1 MLWTSKTIFIKKVL
15 LLFLATSTS
24 FFLNSALPDN
34 ISELVEESAP
44 AVVNIT
50 AKKEVS
56 QRSSYG
62 YGGIPDEMLERFG
75 IPREFRE
82 IPQQKR
88 EAISYGSG
96 FILKDNYI
104 MTNFHVVEDS
114 TDVTISLSDR
124 REFSA
129 EVIGVDPLSDLAVLE
144 VKGKNLPTVAVGDSD
159 ELRVGDWVIA
169 IGSPFSFDFS
179 VTAGIVS
186 AKGRSIQNN
195 NIGNYVPFLQTD
207 VAINP
212 GNSGGPLF
220 NLDGEVVGINSQIYS
235 RSGGYQGLAFAIPIN
250 VAIDV
255 ADQIITNGEVSRGYL
270 GVRMSEVDSDLADAL
285 GMNKPYGALIND
297 VEEGESADNAGL
309 IPGDVIVEFDKKE
322 IKFSSDLPHVVGQIK
337 PETKALAKVIRDG
350 EEMILEFI
358 LGELPVNKESFIP
371 AKTQLS
377 SDPIGLKVADIDR
390 DNPSMT
396 NMPDGVIISRVNPNS
411 PASGKV
417 NRGDII
423 TMIQYKGKKYEVID
437 VNSFNET
444 LDNFTTGNKIAIHLI
459 RGGNRLIRSIT
470 LN

>member
-1 MLWTSKTIFIKKVL
+1 MKTLIKS
-15 LLFLATSTS
+15 FLIIILASS
-24 FFLNSALPDN
+24 SSLYAQLPDN
-34 ISELVEESAP
+34 ISELVDQSAP

-50 AKKEVS
+50 AKKEIS
-56 QRSSYG
+56 QRSSFG

-75 IPREFRE
+75 IPRDFRE
-82 IPQQKR
+82 MPQQRR
-88 EAISYGSG
+88 ESVSFGSG
-96 FILKDNYI
+96 FILKSNYI
-104 MTNFHVVEDS
+104 LTNFHVVEDA
-114 TDVTISLSDR
+114 TEVVVSLSDR
-124 REFSA
+124 REYKA
-129 EVIGVDPLSDLAVLE
+129 EIVGVDPLSDLAVLE
-144 VKGKNLPTVAVGDSD
+144 VDGKDLPAVNVGNSD
-159 ELRVGDWVIA
+159 KLNVGDWVIA

-220 NLDGEVVGINSQIYS
+220 NLDGDVVGINSQIYS

-250 VAIDV
+250 VALDV
-255 ADQIITNGEVSRGYL
+255 ADQIINSGEVSRGYL

-309 IPGDVIVEFDKKE
+309 VPGDVIIEFDSKE

-337 PETKALAKVIRDG
+337 PDSSAKAKVIRDG
-350 EEMILEFI
+350 KEITLDFV
-358 LGELPVNKESFIP
+358 LGELPMTSEQFIP
-371 AKTQLS
+371 AKTQQS
-377 SDPIGLKVADIDR
+377 SDPLGLKVADIDR

-396 NMPDGVIISRVNPNS
+396 NMPDGVIVSRVNPNS
-411 PASGKV
+411 AASGKV
-417 NRGDII
+417 NRGDVI
-423 TMIQYKGKKYEVID
+423 TMIQYKGQKYMVYD
-437 VNSFNET
+437 VDSFNQA
-444 LDNFTTGNKIAIHLI
+444 LSNFSSNNKIAIHLI
-459 RGGNRLIRSIT
+459 RNGTRLIRSVT

>member
-1 MLWTSKTIFIKKVL
+1 MKTLIKS
-15 LLFLATSTS
+15 FLIIILASS
-24 FFLNSALPDN
+24 SSLYAQLPDN
-34 ISELVEESAP
+34 ISELVDQSAP

-50 AKKEVS
+50 AKKEIS
-56 QRSSYG
+56 QRSSFG

-75 IPREFRE
+75 IPRDFRE
-82 IPQQKR
+82 MPQQRR
-88 EAISYGSG
+88 ESVSFGSG
-96 FILKDNYI
+96 FILKSNYI
-104 MTNFHVVEDS
+104 LTNFHVVEDA
-114 TDVTISLSDR
+114 TEVVVSLSDR
-124 REFSA
+124 REYKA
-129 EVIGVDPLSDLAVLE
+129 EIVGVDPLSDLAVLE
-144 VKGKNLPTVAVGDSD
+144 VDGKDLPAVKVGNSD
-159 ELRVGDWVIA
+159 KLNVGDWVIA

-220 NLDGEVVGINSQIYS
+220 NLDGDVVGINSQIYS

-250 VAIDV
+250 VALDV
-255 ADQIITNGEVSRGYL
+255 ADQIINSGEVSRGYL

-309 IPGDVIVEFDKKE
+309 VPGDVIIEFDSKE

-337 PETKALAKVIRDG
+337 PDSSAKAKVIRDG
-350 EEMILEFI
+350 KEITLDFV
-358 LGELPVNKESFIP
+358 LGELPITSEQFIP
-371 AKTQLS
+371 AKTQQS
-377 SDPIGLKVADIDR
+377 SDPLGLKVADIDR

-396 NMPDGVIISRVNPNS
+396 NMPEGVIVSRVNPNS
-411 PASGKV
+411 AASGKV
-417 NRGDII
+417 NRGDVI
-423 TMIQYKGKKYEVID
+423 TMIQYKGQKYMVYD
-437 VNSFNET
+437 VDSFNQA
-444 LDNFTTGNKIAIHLI
+444 LSNFSSNNKIAIHLI
-459 RGGNRLIRSIT
+459 RNGTRLIRSVT

>member
-1 MLWTSKTIFIKKVL
+1 MYKILNKGLII
-15 LLFLATSTS
+15 LLFAISS
-24 FFLNSALPDN
+24 SNYVFGNLPEN
-34 ISELVEESAP
+34 ISELVDISAP

-75 IPREFRE
+75 IPREFRDA
-82 IPQQKR
+82 PQQKR
-88 EAISYGSG
+88 EAVSYGSG

-104 MTNFHVVEDS
+104 MTNFHVVEDAS
-114 TDVTISLSDR
+114 EVVVSLSDR
-124 REFSA
+124 REYIA
-129 EVIGVDPLSDLAVLE
+129 EIIGVDQLSDLAVLE
-144 VKGKNLPTVAVGDSD
+144 VKGKNLPTVDVGNSD
-159 ELRVGDWVIA
+159 ELKVGDWVIA

-220 NLDGEVVGINSQIYS
+220 NLEGKVVGINSQIYS

-255 ADQIITNGEVSRGYL
+255 ADQIINSGEVSRGYL

-285 GMNKPYGALIND
+285 GMKKPYGALIND
-297 VEEGESADNAGL
+297 VEEGESADMAGL
-309 IPGDVIVEFDKKE
+309 VPGDVIIEFDNKE

-337 PETKALAKVIRDG
+337 PDSRASAKVIRDG
-350 EEMILEFI
+350 KQISLDFV
-358 LGELPVNKESFIP
+358 LGELPINNETFIP
-371 AKTQLS
+371 AKTQSS
-377 SDPIGLKVADIDR
+377 SDPIGLKVVDIDR
-390 DNPSMT
+390 DNPSMA
-396 NMPDGVIISRVNPNS
+396 NMPDGVIVSRVNPNS
-411 PASGKV
+411 AASGKV

-423 TMIQYKGKKYEVID
+423 TMIQYKGKKFD
-437 VNSFNET
+437 VNGVDSFNEA
-444 LDNFTTGNKIAIHLI
+444 LNNFSSGNKIAIHLI
-459 RGGNRLIRSIT
+459 RNGSRLITSIT

>member
-1 MLWTSKTIFIKKVL
+1 MKTLIKSFLIIILTSSL
-15 LLFLATSTS
+15 SLYAQ
-24 FFLNSALPDN
+24 LPDN
-34 ISELVEESAP
+34 ISELVDQSAP

-50 AKKEVS
+50 AKKEIS
-56 QRSSYG
+56 QRSSFG

-75 IPREFRE
+75 IPRDFRE
-82 IPQQKR
+82 MPQQRR
-88 EAISYGSG
+88 ESVSFGSG
-96 FILKDNYI
+96 FILKSNYI
-104 MTNFHVVEDS
+104 LTNFHVVEDA
-114 TDVTISLSDR
+114 TEVVVSLSDR
-124 REFSA
+124 REYKA
-129 EVIGVDPLSDLAVLE
+129 EIVGVDPLSDLAVLE
-144 VKGKNLPTVAVGDSD
+144 VDGKDLPAVNVGNSD
-159 ELRVGDWVIA
+159 KLNVGDWVIA

-220 NLDGEVVGINSQIYS
+220 NLDGDVVGINSQIYS

-250 VAIDV
+250 VALDV
-255 ADQIITNGEVSRGYL
+255 ADQIINNGEVSRGYL

-309 IPGDVIVEFDKKE
+309 VPGDVIIEFDSKE

-337 PETKALAKVIRDG
+337 PDSRAKAKVIRDG
-350 EEMILEFI
+350 KEITLDFV
-358 LGELPVNKESFIP
+358 LGELPITSEQFIP
-371 AKTQLS
+371 AKTQQS
-377 SDPIGLKVADIDR
+377 SDPLGLKVADIDR

-396 NMPDGVIISRVNPNS
+396 NMPEGVIVSRVNPNS
-411 PASGKV
+411 AASGKV
-417 NRGDII
+417 NRGDVI
-423 TMIQYKGKKYEVID
+423 TMIQYKGQKYMVYD
-437 VNSFNET
+437 VDSFNQA
-444 LDNFTTGNKIAIHLI
+444 LSNFSSNNKIAIHLI
-459 RGGNRLIRSIT
+459 RNGTRLIRSVT

>member
-1 MLWTSKTIFIKKVL
+1 MYKILNKGLIILFFAITSSNYVFG
-15 LLFLATSTS
+15 
-24 FFLNSALPDN
+24 NLPEN
-34 ISELVEESAP
+34 ISELVDSSAP

-75 IPREFRE
+75 IPREFRDA
-82 IPQQKR
+82 PQQKR
-88 EAISYGSG
+88 EAVSYGSG

-104 MTNFHVVEDS
+104 MTNFHVVEDA
-114 TDVTISLSDR
+114 TEVVVSLSDR
-124 REFSA
+124 REYIA
-129 EVIGVDPLSDLAVLE
+129 EIIGVDQLSDLAVLE
-144 VKGKNLPTVAVGDSD
+144 VKGKNLPTVDVGNSD
-159 ELRVGDWVIA
+159 ELKVGDWVIA

-220 NLDGEVVGINSQIYS
+220 NLEGKVVGINSQIYS

-255 ADQIITNGEVSRGYL
+255 ADQIINSGEVSRGYL

-285 GMNKPYGALIND
+285 GMKKPYGALIND
-297 VEEGESADNAGL
+297 VEEGESADMAGL
-309 IPGDVIVEFDKKE
+309 VPGDVIIEFDKKE

-337 PETKALAKVIRDG
+337 PDSRASAKVIRDG
-350 EEMILEFI
+350 KQISLDFV
-358 LGELPVNKESFIP
+358 LGELPINNETFIP
-371 AKTQLS
+371 AKTQSS
-377 SDPIGLKVADIDR
+377 SDPIGLKVVDIDR
-390 DNPSMT
+390 DNPSMA
-396 NMPDGVIISRVNPNS
+396 NMPDGVIVSRVNPNS
-411 PASGKV
+411 AASGKV

-423 TMIQYKGKKYEVID
+423 TMIQYKGKKFD
-437 VNSFNET
+437 VNGVDSFNEA
-444 LDNFTTGNKIAIHLI
+444 LNNFSSGNKIAIHLI
-459 RGGNRLIRSIT
+459 RNGSRLITSIT

>member
-1 MLWTSKTIFIKKVL
+1 MYKILNKGLII
-15 LLFLATSTS
+15 LLFAITSS
-24 FFLNSALPDN
+24 NYVFGNLPEN
-34 ISELVEESAP
+34 ISELVDSSAP

-75 IPREFRE
+75 IPREFRDA
-82 IPQQKR
+82 PQQKR
-88 EAISYGSG
+88 EAVSYGSG

-104 MTNFHVVEDS
+104 MTNFHVVEDAS
-114 TDVTISLSDR
+114 EVVVSLSDR
-124 REFSA
+124 REYIA
-129 EVIGVDPLSDLAVLE
+129 EIIGVDQLSDLAVLE
-144 VKGKNLPTVAVGDSD
+144 VKGKNLPTVDVGNSD
-159 ELRVGDWVIA
+159 ELKVGDWVIA

-220 NLDGEVVGINSQIYS
+220 NLEGKVVGINSQIYS

-255 ADQIITNGEVSRGYL
+255 ADQIINSGEVSRGYL

-285 GMNKPYGALIND
+285 GMKKPYGALIND
-297 VEEGESADNAGL
+297 VEEGESADMAGL
-309 IPGDVIVEFDKKE
+309 VPGDVIIEFDNKE

-337 PETKALAKVIRDG
+337 PDSRASAKVIRDG
-350 EEMILEFI
+350 KEISLDFV
-358 LGELPVNKESFIP
+358 LGELPINNETFIP
-371 AKTQLS
+371 AKTQSS
-377 SDPIGLKVADIDR
+377 SDPIGLKVVDIDR
-390 DNPSMT
+390 DNPSMA
-396 NMPDGVIISRVNPNS
+396 NMPDGVIVSRVNPNS
-411 PASGKV
+411 AASGKI

-423 TMIQYKGKKYEVID
+423 TMIQYKGKKFD
-437 VNSFNET
+437 VNGVDSFNEA
-444 LDNFTTGNKIAIHLI
+444 LDNFSSGNKIAIHLI
-459 RGGNRLIRSIT
+459 RNGSRLITSIT

>member
-1 MLWTSKTIFIKKVL
+1 MKTLIKS
-15 LLFLATSTS
+15 FLIIILASS
-24 FFLNSALPDN
+24 SSLYAQLPDN
-34 ISELVEESAP
+34 ISELVDQSAP

-56 QRSSYG
+56 QRSSFG

-75 IPREFRE
+75 IPRDFRE
-82 IPQQKR
+82 MPQQRR
-88 EAISYGSG
+88 ESVSFGSG
-96 FILKDNYI
+96 FILKNNYI
-104 MTNFHVVEDS
+104 LTNFHVVEDA
-114 TDVTISLSDR
+114 TEVVVSLSDR
-124 REFSA
+124 REFKA
-129 EVIGVDPLSDLAVLE
+129 QVVGVDPLSDLAVLE
-144 VKGKNLPTVAVGDSD
+144 VDGKDLPAVNVGNSD
-159 ELRVGDWVIA
+159 KLNVGDWVIA

-220 NLDGEVVGINSQIYS
+220 NLDGDVVGINSQIYS

-250 VAIDV
+250 VAMDV
-255 ADQIITNGEVSRGYL
+255 ADQIINNGEVSRGYL

-309 IPGDVIVEFDKKE
+309 VPGDVIIEFDSKE

-337 PETKALAKVIRDG
+337 PDSSAKAKVIRDG
-350 EEMILEFI
+350 KEITLDFV
-358 LGELPVNKESFIP
+358 LGELPITSEQFIP
-371 AKTQLS
+371 AKTQQS
-377 SDPIGLKVADIDR
+377 SDPLGLKVADIDR

-396 NMPDGVIISRVNPNS
+396 NMPDGVIVSRVNPNS
-411 PASGKV
+411 AASGKV
-417 NRGDII
+417 NRGDVI
-423 TMIQYKGKKYEVID
+423 TMIQYKGQKYMVYD
-437 VNSFNET
+437 VDSFNQA
-444 LDNFTTGNKIAIHLI
+444 LSNFSSNNKIAIHLI
-459 RGGNRLIRSIT
+459 RNGTRLIRSVT

>member
-1 MLWTSKTIFIKKVL
+1 
-15 LLFLATSTS
+15 
-24 FFLNSALPDN
+24 
-34 ISELVEESAP
+34 LVDSSAP

-56 QRSSYG
+56 QRQSFG

-75 IPREFRE
+75 IPRQYRE
-82 IPQQKR
+82 MPQQKR
-88 EAISYGSG
+88 ETTSYGSG

-104 MTNFHVVEDS
+104 MTNFHVVEDA
-114 TDVTISLSDR
+114 TEVIISLSDR
-124 REFSA
+124 REFIA
-129 EVIGVDPLSDLAVLE
+129 EVVGVDPLSDLAVLE
-144 VKGKNLPTVAVGDSD
+144 VSDDDLPKVNVGNSD

-186 AKGRSIQNN
+186 AKGRSINNN

-250 VAIDV
+250 VAMDV
-255 ADQIITNGEVSRGYL
+255 ADQIINDGEVSRGYL

-285 GMNKPYGALIND
+285 GMEKPYGALIND
-297 VEEGESADNAGL
+297 IEEGESADLAGL
-309 IPGDVIVEFDKKE
+309 MPGDVIVEFDKKQ

-337 PETKALAKVIRDG
+337 PNTNAKAIVIRDG
-350 EEMILEFI
+350 DEIELEFV
-358 LGELPVNKESFIP
+358 LGELPVNNESFIP
-371 AKTQLS
+371 AKINTS
-377 SDPIGLKVADIDR
+377 SDPIGLKVAEIDR
-390 DNPSMT
+390 DNPSMS
-396 NMPDGVIISRVNPNS
+396 NLPDGVIVSRVNPNS
-411 PASGKV
+411 PASGKL
-417 NRGDII
+417 NRGDLI
-423 TMIQYKGKKYEVID
+423 TMIQHKGKKFKVYD
-437 VNSFNET
+437 VDTFDEAV
-444 LDNFTTGNKIAIHLI
+444 DNFSTGEKIAIHII
-459 RGGNRLIRSIT
+459 RNGTRLIRSIT

>member
-1 MLWTSKTIFIKKVL
+1 MKTLIKS
-15 LLFLATSTS
+15 FLIIILASS
-24 FFLNSALPDN
+24 SSLYAQLPDN
-34 ISELVEESAP
+34 ISELVDQSAP

-50 AKKEVS
+50 AKKEIS
-56 QRSSYG
+56 QRSSFG

-75 IPREFRE
+75 IPRDFRE
-82 IPQQKR
+82 MPQQRR
-88 EAISYGSG
+88 ESVSFGSG
-96 FILKDNYI
+96 FILKNNYI
-104 MTNFHVVEDS
+104 LTNFHVVEDA
-114 TDVTISLSDR
+114 TEVVVSLSDR
-124 REFSA
+124 REFKA
-129 EVIGVDPLSDLAVLE
+129 EVVGVDPLSDLAVLE
-144 VKGKNLPTVAVGDSD
+144 VDGKDLPAVNVGNSD
-159 ELRVGDWVIA
+159 KLNVGDWVIA

-220 NLDGEVVGINSQIYS
+220 NLDGDVVGINSQIYS

-250 VAIDV
+250 VALDV
-255 ADQIITNGEVSRGYL
+255 ADQIINNGEVSRGYL

-309 IPGDVIVEFDKKE
+309 VPGDVIIEFDSKE

-337 PETKALAKVIRDG
+337 PDSRAKAKVIRDG
-350 EEMILEFI
+350 KEITLDFV
-358 LGELPVNKESFIP
+358 LGELPISSEQFIP
-371 AKTQLS
+371 AKTQQS
-377 SDPIGLKVADIDR
+377 SDPLGLKVADIDR

-396 NMPDGVIISRVNPNS
+396 NMPDGVIVSRVNPNS
-411 PASGKV
+411 AASGKV
-417 NRGDII
+417 NRGDVI
-423 TMIQYKGKKYEVID
+423 TMIQYKGQKYMVYD
-437 VNSFNET
+437 VDSFNQA
-444 LDNFTTGNKIAIHLI
+444 LSNFSTNNKIAIHLI
-459 RGGNRLIRSIT
+459 RNGTRLIRSVT

>member
-1 MLWTSKTIFIKKVL
+1 M
-15 LLFLATSTS
+15 
-24 FFLNSALPDN
+24 
-34 ISELVEESAP
+34 
-44 AVVNIT
+44 
-50 AKKEVS
+50 
-56 QRSSYG
+56 
-62 YGGIPDEMLERFG
+62 
-75 IPREFRE
+75 
-82 IPQQKR
+82 PQQRR
-88 EAISYGSG
+88 EATSYGSG

-104 MTNFHVVEDS
+104 LTNFHVVEDAS
-114 TDVTISLSDR
+114 EVTISLSDR

-144 VKGKNLPTVAVGDSD
+144 VDDNDLPTVNVGNSD
-159 ELRVGDWVIA
+159 QLRVGDWVIA

-255 ADQIITNGEVSRGYL
+255 ADQIINSGEVARGYL

-285 GMNKPYGALIND
+285 GMEKPYGALIND
-297 VEEGESADNAGL
+297 VEEGESADMAGL
-309 IPGDVIVEFDKKE
+309 LPGDVIVEFDNKE

-337 PETKALAKVIRDG
+337 PKTNAKASIIRDG
-350 EEMILEFI
+350 EKIELDFV
-358 LGELPVNKESFIP
+358 LGELPVNQEAFVP
-371 AKTQLS
+371 AKANTS
-377 SDPIGLKVADIDR
+377 SDPIGLKVADLDR
-390 DNPSMT
+390 ENPSMA

-411 PASGKV
+411 PASGKL
-417 NRGDII
+417 NRGDLI
-423 TMIQYKGKKYEVID
+423 TMIQYRGKKFEVFD
-437 VNSFNET
+437 TESF
-444 LDNFTTGNKIAIHLI
+444 DNAIENFSSGNKIAVHVI
-459 RGGNRLIRSIT
+459 RNGSRLIRSIT

>member
-1 MLWTSKTIFIKKVL
+1 MKILNVKHIFL
-15 LLFLATSTS
+15 LVCLSISNEVFS
-24 FFLNSALPDN
+24 SALPEN
-34 ISELVEESAP
+34 ISELVDSSAP

-56 QRSSYG
+56 QRQSFG

-75 IPREFRE
+75 IPRQYRE
-82 IPQQKR
+82 MPQQKR
-88 EAISYGSG
+88 EATSYGSG

-104 MTNFHVVEDS
+104 MTNFHVVEDA
-114 TDVTISLSDR
+114 TEVIISLSDR
-124 REFSA
+124 REFIA
-129 EVIGVDPLSDLAVLE
+129 EVVGVDPLSDLAVLE
-144 VKGKNLPTVAVGDSD
+144 VSDDDLPTVNVGNSD

-186 AKGRSIQNN
+186 AKGRSINNN

-250 VAIDV
+250 VAMDV
-255 ADQIITNGEVSRGYL
+255 ADQIINDGEVSRGYL

-285 GMNKPYGALIND
+285 GMEKPYGALIND
-297 VEEGESADNAGL
+297 IEEGESADLAGL
-309 IPGDVIVEFDKKE
+309 MPGDVIVEFDKKQ

-337 PETKALAKVIRDG
+337 PNTNAKAIVIRDG
-350 EEMILEFI
+350 DEIELEFV
-358 LGELPVNKESFIP
+358 LGELPVNNESFIP
-371 AKTQLS
+371 AKINTS
-377 SDPIGLKVADIDR
+377 SDPIGLKVAEIDR
-390 DNPSMT
+390 DNPSMS
-396 NMPDGVIISRVNPNS
+396 NLPDGVIVSRVNPNS
-411 PASGKV
+411 PASGKL
-417 NRGDII
+417 NRGDLI
-423 TMIQYKGKKYEVID
+423 TMIQHKGKKFKVYD
-437 VNSFNET
+437 VDTFDEAV
-444 LDNFTTGNKIAIHLI
+444 DNFSTGEKIAIHII
-459 RGGNRLIRSIT
+459 RNGTRLIRSVT

>member
-1 MLWTSKTIFIKKVL
+1 MKTLIKSFLIIILTS
-15 LLFLATSTS
+15 
-24 FFLNSALPDN
+24 SASLYAQLPDN
-34 ISELVEESAP
+34 ISELVDQSAP

-50 AKKEVS
+50 AKKEIS
-56 QRSSYG
+56 QRSSFG

-75 IPREFRE
+75 IPRDFRE
-82 IPQQKR
+82 MPQQRR
-88 EAISYGSG
+88 ESVSFGSG
-96 FILKDNYI
+96 FILKNNYI
-104 MTNFHVVEDS
+104 LTNFHVVEDA
-114 TDVTISLSDR
+114 TDVVVSLSDR
-124 REFSA
+124 REFKA
-129 EVIGVDPLSDLAVLE
+129 EVVGVDPLSDLAVLE
-144 VKGKNLPTVAVGDSD
+144 VDGKDLPAVNVGNSD
-159 ELRVGDWVIA
+159 KLKVGDWVIA

-220 NLDGEVVGINSQIYS
+220 NLDGDVVGINSQIYS

-250 VAIDV
+250 VAMDV
-255 ADQIITNGEVSRGYL
+255 ADQIINNGEVSRGYL

-309 IPGDVIVEFDKKE
+309 VPGDVIIEFDSKE

-337 PETKALAKVIRDG
+337 PNSSAKAKVIRDG
-350 EEMILEFI
+350 KEITLDFV
-358 LGELPVNKESFIP
+358 LGELPVNSEQFIP
-371 AKTQLS
+371 AKTQQS
-377 SDPIGLKVADIDR
+377 SDPLGLKVADIDR

-396 NMPDGVIISRVNPNS
+396 NMPEGVIVSRVNPNS
-411 PASGKV
+411 AASGKV
-417 NRGDII
+417 NRGDVI
-423 TMIQYKGKKYEVID
+423 TMIQYKGQKYMVYD
-437 VNSFNET
+437 VDSFNQA
-444 LDNFTTGNKIAIHLI
+444 LSNFSSNNKIAIHLI
-459 RGGNRLIRSIT
+459 RNGTRLIRSVT

>member
-1 MLWTSKTIFIKKVL
+1 MYKILNKGLIILFFAITSSNYVFG
-15 LLFLATSTS
+15 
-24 FFLNSALPDN
+24 NLPEN
-34 ISELVEESAP
+34 ISELVDSSAP

-75 IPREFRE
+75 IPREFRDA
-82 IPQQKR
+82 PQQKR
-88 EAISYGSG
+88 EAVSYGSG

-104 MTNFHVVEDS
+104 MTNFHVVEDA
-114 TDVTISLSDR
+114 TEVVVSLSDR
-124 REFSA
+124 REYIA
-129 EVIGVDPLSDLAVLE
+129 EIIGVDQLSDLAVLE
-144 VKGKNLPTVAVGDSD
+144 VKGKNLPTVDVGNSD
-159 ELRVGDWVIA
+159 ELKVGDWVIA

-220 NLDGEVVGINSQIYS
+220 NLEGKVVGINSQIYS

-255 ADQIITNGEVSRGYL
+255 ADQIINSGEVSRGYL

-285 GMNKPYGALIND
+285 GMKKPYGALIND
-297 VEEGESADNAGL
+297 VEEGESADMAGL
-309 IPGDVIVEFDKKE
+309 VPGDVIIEFDNKE

-337 PETKALAKVIRDG
+337 PDSRASAKVIRDG
-350 EEMILEFI
+350 KQISLDFV
-358 LGELPVNKESFIP
+358 LGELPINNETFIP
-371 AKTQLS
+371 AKTQSS
-377 SDPIGLKVADIDR
+377 SDPIGLKVVDIDR
-390 DNPSMT
+390 DNPSMA
-396 NMPDGVIISRVNPNS
+396 NMPDGVIVSRVNPNS
-411 PASGKV
+411 AASGKV

-423 TMIQYKGKKYEVID
+423 TMIQYKGKKFD
-437 VNSFNET
+437 VNGVDSFNDA
-444 LDNFTTGNKIAIHLI
+444 LNNFSSGNKIAIHLI
-459 RGGNRLIRSIT
+459 RNGSRLITSIT

>member
-1 MLWTSKTIFIKKVL
+1 MKTLIKS
-15 LLFLATSTS
+15 FLIIILASS
-24 FFLNSALPDN
+24 SSLYAQLPDN
-34 ISELVEESAP
+34 ISELVDQSAP

-50 AKKEVS
+50 AKKEIS
-56 QRSSYG
+56 QRSSFG

-75 IPREFRE
+75 IPRDFRE
-82 IPQQKR
+82 MPQQRR
-88 EAISYGSG
+88 ESVSFGSG
-96 FILKDNYI
+96 FILKSNYI
-104 MTNFHVVEDS
+104 LTNFHVVEDA
-114 TDVTISLSDR
+114 TEVVVSLSDR
-124 REFSA
+124 REYKA
-129 EVIGVDPLSDLAVLE
+129 EIVGVDPLSDLAVLE
-144 VKGKNLPTVAVGDSD
+144 VDGKDLPAVNVGNSD
-159 ELRVGDWVIA
+159 KLNVGDWVIA

-220 NLDGEVVGINSQIYS
+220 NLDGDVVGINSQIYS

-250 VAIDV
+250 VALDV
-255 ADQIITNGEVSRGYL
+255 ADQIINSGEVSRGYL

-309 IPGDVIVEFDKKE
+309 VPGDVIIEFDSKE

-337 PETKALAKVIRDG
+337 PNSSAKAKVIRDG
-350 EEMILEFI
+350 KEITLDFV
-358 LGELPVNKESFIP
+358 LGELPITSEQFIP
-371 AKTQLS
+371 AKTQQS
-377 SDPIGLKVADIDR
+377 SDPLGLKVADIDR

-396 NMPDGVIISRVNPNS
+396 NMPEGVIVSRVNPNS
-411 PASGKV
+411 AASGKV
-417 NRGDII
+417 NRGDVI
-423 TMIQYKGKKYEVID
+423 TMIQYKGQKYMVYD
-437 VNSFNET
+437 VDSFNQA
-444 LDNFTTGNKIAIHLI
+444 LSNFSSNNKIAIHLI
-459 RGGNRLIRSIT
+459 RNGNRLIRSVT

>member
-1 MLWTSKTIFIKKVL
+1 MKISNIKLSSL
-15 LLFLATSTS
+15 LLLIIFSK
-24 FFLNSALPDN
+24 NIVGALPEN
-34 ISELVEESAP
+34 ISELVDSSAP

-56 QRSSYG
+56 QRQSYG

-75 IPREFRE
+75 IPRQFRE
-82 IPQQKR
+82 MPQEKR
-88 EAISYGSG
+88 EATSYGSG

-104 MTNFHVVEDS
+104 MTNFHVVEDA
-114 TDVTISLSDR
+114 TEVIVSLSDR
-124 REFSA
+124 REFVA
-129 EVIGVDPLSDLAVLE
+129 EVIGIDPLSDLAVLE
-144 VKGKNLPTVAVGDSD
+144 VNGKDLPSVNIGNSENLK
-159 ELRVGDWVIA
+159 VGDWVVA

-250 VAIDV
+250 VAVDV
-255 ADQIITNGEVSRGYL
+255 ANQIINDGEVARGYL

-297 VEEGESADNAGL
+297 IEEGESADLAGL
-309 IPGDVIVEFDKKE
+309 LPGDVIIEFDNKE

-337 PETKALAKVIRDG
+337 PNTVSQAVIIRNG
-350 EEMILEFI
+350 EEIELDFV
-358 LGELPVNKESFIP
+358 LGELPVNNESFVP
-371 AKTQLS
+371 AKTNIS
-377 SDPIGLKVADIDR
+377 SDPIGIKVADIDR
-390 DNPSMT
+390 ENPSMS
-396 NMPDGVIISRVNPNS
+396 NLPDGVIVSRVNPNS
-411 PASGKV
+411 PASGKL
-417 NRGDII
+417 NRGDLITII
-423 TMIQYKGKKYEVID
+423 QHKRKKYEIFD
-437 VNSFNET
+437 VDSFDAAV
-444 LDNFTTGNKIAIHLI
+444 DNFSSGDKIAIHI
-459 RGGNRLIRSIT
+459 NRNGSRLIRSIT

>member
-1 MLWTSKTIFIKKVL
+1 MKTLIKSFLIIIFTS
-15 LLFLATSTS
+15 STS
-24 FFLNSALPDN
+24 LFAQLPDN
-34 ISELVEESAP
+34 ISELVDQSAP

-50 AKKEVS
+50 AKKEIS
-56 QRSSYG
+56 QRSSFG

-75 IPREFRE
+75 IPRDFRE
-82 IPQQKR
+82 MPQQRR
-88 EAISYGSG
+88 ESVSFGSG
-96 FILKDNYI
+96 FILKSNYI
-104 MTNFHVVEDS
+104 LTNFHVVEDA
-114 TDVTISLSDR
+114 TEVVVSLSDR
-124 REFSA
+124 REYKA
-129 EVIGVDPLSDLAVLE
+129 EVVGVDPLSDLAVLQ
-144 VKGKNLPTVAVGDSD
+144 VDGKDLPYVNVGNSD
-159 ELRVGDWVIA
+159 KLNVGDWVIA

-220 NLDGEVVGINSQIYS
+220 NLDGDVVGINSQIYS

-250 VAIDV
+250 VALDV
-255 ADQIITNGEVSRGYL
+255 ADQIINNGEVSRGYL

-309 IPGDVIVEFDKKE
+309 VPGDVIIEFDSKE

-337 PETKALAKVIRDG
+337 PDSLAKAKVIRDG
-350 EEMILEFI
+350 KEITLDFV
-358 LGELPVNKESFIP
+358 LGELPITSEQFVP
-371 AKTQLS
+371 AKTQQS
-377 SDPIGLKVADIDR
+377 SDPLGLKVADIDR

-396 NMPDGVIISRVNPNS
+396 NMPDGVIVSRVNPNS
-411 PASGKV
+411 AASGKV
-417 NRGDII
+417 NRGDVI
-423 TMIQYKGKKYEVID
+423 TMIQYKGQKYMVYD
-437 VNSFNET
+437 VDTFNQA
-444 LDNFTTGNKIAIHLI
+444 LSNFSSNNKIAIHLI
-459 RGGNRLIRSIT
+459 RNGTRLIRSVT

>member
-1 MLWTSKTIFIKKVL
+1 MKTLIKSFLIFI
-15 LLFLATSTS
+15 FTSS
-24 FFLNSALPDN
+24 VSLYAQLPDN
-34 ISELVEESAP
+34 ISELVDQSAP

-56 QRSSYG
+56 QRSSFG

-75 IPREFRE
+75 IPRDFRE
-82 IPQQKR
+82 MPQQKR
-88 EAISYGSG
+88 ESVSFGSG
-96 FILKDNYI
+96 FILKNNYI
-104 MTNFHVVEDS
+104 LTNFHVVEDA
-114 TDVTISLSDR
+114 TEVVVSLSDR
-124 REFSA
+124 REYKA
-129 EVIGVDPLSDLAVLE
+129 EVVGVDPLSDLAVLE
-144 VKGKNLPTVAVGDSD
+144 VDGNDLPAVNLGNSD
-159 ELRVGDWVIA
+159 KLNVGDWVIA

-220 NLDGEVVGINSQIYS
+220 NLDGDVVGINSQIYS

-250 VAIDV
+250 VALDV
-255 ADQIITNGEVSRGYL
+255 ADQIINNGEVSRGYL

-309 IPGDVIVEFDKKE
+309 VPGDVIIEFDSKE

-337 PETKALAKVIRDG
+337 PDSRAKAKVIRDG
-350 EEMILEFI
+350 KEITLDFV
-358 LGELPVNKESFIP
+358 LGELPIASEQFIP
-371 AKTQLS
+371 AKTQQS
-377 SDPIGLKVADIDR
+377 SDPLGLKVADIDR

-396 NMPDGVIISRVNPNS
+396 NMPEGVIVSRVNPS
-411 PASGKV
+411 SAASGKV
-417 NRGDII
+417 NRGDVI
-423 TMIQYKGKKYEVID
+423 TMIQYKGQKYMVYD
-437 VNSFNET
+437 VDSFNQA
-444 LDNFTTGNKIAIHLI
+444 LSNFSSNNKIAIHLI
-459 RGGNRLIRSIT
+459 RNGTRLIRSVT

>member
-1 MLWTSKTIFIKKVL
+1 MKTLIKSFLIIIFTSSVSL
-15 LLFLATSTS
+15 YAQ
-24 FFLNSALPDN
+24 LPDN
-34 ISELVEESAP
+34 ISELVDQSAP

-56 QRSSYG
+56 QRSSFG

-75 IPREFRE
+75 IPRDFRE
-82 IPQQKR
+82 MPQQRR
-88 EAISYGSG
+88 ESVSFGSG
-96 FILKDNYI
+96 FILKNNYI
-104 MTNFHVVEDS
+104 LTNFHVVEDA
-114 TDVTISLSDR
+114 TEVVVSLSDR
-124 REFSA
+124 REYKA
-129 EVIGVDPLSDLAVLE
+129 EVVGVDPLSDLAVLE
-144 VKGKNLPTVAVGDSD
+144 VDGNDLPAVNVGNSD
-159 ELRVGDWVIA
+159 KLNVGDWVIA

-195 NIGNYVPFLQTD
+195 NVGNYVPFLQTD

-220 NLDGEVVGINSQIYS
+220 NLDGDVVGINSQIYS

-250 VAIDV
+250 VALDV
-255 ADQIITNGEVSRGYL
+255 ADQIINNGEVSRGYL

-309 IPGDVIVEFDKKE
+309 VPGDVIIEFDSKE

-337 PETKALAKVIRDG
+337 PDSRAKAKVIRDG
-350 EEMILEFI
+350 KEITLDFL
-358 LGELPVNKESFIP
+358 LGELPIASEQFIP
-371 AKTQLS
+371 AKTQQS
-377 SDPIGLKVADIDR
+377 SDPLGLKVADIDR

-396 NMPDGVIISRVNPNS
+396 NMPDGVIVSRVNPNS
-411 PASGKV
+411 AASGKV
-417 NRGDII
+417 NRGDVI
-423 TMIQYKGKKYEVID
+423 TMIQHKGQKYMIYD
-437 VNSFNET
+437 VDSFNQA
-444 LDNFTTGNKIAIHLI
+444 LSNFSSSNKIAIHLI
-459 RGGNRLIRSIT
+459 RNGTRLIRSVT